1 MDLFIEESFQRLG
14 NVMRTAQAEG
24 SPRAY
29 AITTGNREGEQG
41 SLIGGFLDVDKTA
54 PIDTNSPFLIASPTK
69 PFVATAVMMLVQ
81 RGLVRLSDRAC
92 KYLPEFATSEKRSIR
107 IIHLLTHTSGL
118 PDMLANNEELRQSH
132 APLSDFMAGTAKTEL
147 LFKPGTR
154 LSYQSMGILALAT
167 IVERTTK
174 MPLGDFL
181 WNNIFT
187 VLEME
192 NSQLGVAANKADGLK
207 RENQVQCEVEA
218 KTDAKPWGWNSTY
231 WRDLGAPWGG
241 MMSTADDLAKFL
253 RHLLT
258 ISAGETGILH
268 PKMLEAMTNN
278 QLESLP
284 HIDPAIARSTPWGLG
299 WQLNWP
305 AHPRG
310 FGSMLPPNAYGHW
323 GATGTLIWVDPVSEL
338 YGVVLTSAPI
348 SLEDRAPLTYSNM
361 LRAAWNQ

>member
-1 MDLFIEESFQRLG
+1 MESFNEESFQRLG
-14 NVMRTAQAEG
+14 NVMRTALAEG
-24 SPRAY
+24 STRAY

-41 SLIGGFLDVDKTA
+41 SLIGGFMDVDKTE
-54 PIDTNSPFLIASPTK
+54 PIRTNSAFLIASPTK

-118 PDMLANNEELRQSH
+118 PDMLVNNEELRQSH
-132 APLSDFMAGTAKTEL
+132 APLSDFMAGAAKTEL
-147 LFKPGTR
+147 LFRPGTR

-167 IVERTTK
+167 IIERATG
-174 MPLGDFL
+174 MQIGHFL
-181 WNNIFT
+181 WSNIFK
-187 VLEME
+187 VLGMK
-192 NSQLGVAANKADGLK
+192 NSQLGIAPDEADALRK
-207 RENQVQCEVEA
+207 ENQVQCEVEA

-241 MMSTADDLAKFL
+241 MMSTADDLGKFL

-258 ISAGETGILH
+258 IGAGETGILH
-268 PKMLEAMTNN
+268 SKLLKAMTSN
-278 QLESLP
+278 QLERLP
-284 HIDPAIARSTPWGLG
+284 HIDAAIARSTPWGLG

-310 FGSMLPPNAYGHW
+310 FGSMLPPSAYGHW
-323 GATGTLIWVDPVSEL
+323 GATGTLLWIDPESEL
-338 YGVVLTSAPI
+338 YGVILTSAPI
-348 SLEDRAPLTYSNM
+348 SLEDREPLTYSNM
-361 LRAAWNQ
+361 LRATWNI

>member
-1 MDLFIEESFQRLG
+1 MELFNEEAFQRLG
-14 NVMRTAQAEG
+14 NVMRTAQAGG

-41 SLIGGFLDVDKTA
+41 SLFGGFIDVGETT
-54 PIDTNSPFLIASPTK
+54 PIGTNSAFLIASPTK

-81 RGLVRLSDRAC
+81 RGLVRLSDRVC
-92 KYLPEFATSEKRSIR
+92 KYLPEFSTSEKRSIR

-118 PDMLANNEELRQSH
+118 PDMLANNKELRESH

-167 IVERTTK
+167 IIERTTE

-181 WNNIFT
+181 WNNIF
-187 VLEME
+187 ME
-192 NSQLGVAANKADGLK
+192 LGMKNTQLGVSPDQADALK
-207 RENQVQCEVEA
+207 EENQVQCEVDA

-241 MMSTADDLAKFL
+241 MMSTADDLGKFL
-253 RHLLT
+253 QHLLT
-258 ISAGETGILH
+258 IAAGETGILH
-268 PKMLEAMTNN
+268 LKMLKTMTSN
-278 QLESLP
+278 QLERLP
-284 HIDPAIARSTPWGLG
+284 HIDAAIARSTPWGLG

-310 FGSMLPPNAYGHW
+310 FGSMLPTNAYGHW
-323 GATGTLIWVDPVSEL
+323 GATGTLIWVDPESEL

-361 LRAAWNQ
+361 LRAAWSK